1 MGRESVRVRTEYGK
15 KPAGCHMG
23 YCATVA
29 SAKANLSTLAAS
41 AAPMKSGIGAA
52 IKGTVN

>member
-1 MGRESVRVRTEYGK
+1 MVK

-29 SAKANLSTLAAS
+29 SANANLSTMAAS
-41 AAPMKSGIGAA
+41 AAPMKSGLGAA